1 MTWTKEMIGPERT
14 WGRECRKCPYFEHSS
29 TRAFVGRRGGL
40 EPMSSKTAYPGR
52 SLSIPVPVPMPVP
65 YCHPATLHLYP
76 APVAPCPCSPLSG
89 FR

>member
-52 SLSIPVPVPMPVP
+52 SLSLSPCLSSSPTT
-65 YCHPATLHLYP
+65 TLP
-76 APVAPCPCSPLSG
+76 PCTCTLPL
-89 FR
+89 